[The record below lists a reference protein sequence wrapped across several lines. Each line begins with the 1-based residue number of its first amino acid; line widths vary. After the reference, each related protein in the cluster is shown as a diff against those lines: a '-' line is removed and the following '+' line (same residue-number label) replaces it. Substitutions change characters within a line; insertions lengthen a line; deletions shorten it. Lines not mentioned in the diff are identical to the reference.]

1 MPSCAATVPKLV
13 VTSSR
18 PAREPGLKARRR
30 NQNKPATFES
40 IMTNQTT
47 TTAELSITRPRMIDL
62 LNEDLAGE
70 YQAIIAYTVY
80 SQVLK
85 GAAYTDI
92 ARELEV
98 HAGEELQHAIQIAKQ
113 IDYLGGMPCV
123 TPKLVKTSN
132 DPVEM
137 LRADLENERVT
148 VGRYRER
155 IRQAEAMGEF
165 ALSEILRGIIVQEQE
180 HEIDL
185 ASALGIEVPPAKV
198 PAVSNGRHQV
208 KSRTASRR

>member
-1 MPSCAATVPKLV
+1 MTKEN
-13 VTSSR
+13 TT
-18 PAREPGLKARRR
+18 PA
-30 NQNKPATFES
+30 
-40 IMTNQTT
+40 
-47 TTAELSITRPRMIDL
+47 SITREQMIQL

-85 GAAYTDI
+85 GATYTDI
-92 ARELEV
+92 ARELEL
-98 HAGEELQHAIQIAKQ
+98 HASEELAHAIKIAKQ

-123 TPKLVKTSN
+123 TPKPVKTSN
-132 DPVEM
+132 DPVTM
-137 LRADLENERVT
+137 LRADLENERTT

-165 ALSEILRGIIVQEQE
+165 ALSETLRAIIVQEQE

-185 ASALGIEVPPAKV
+185 SAALDINVPLPITPAETK
-198 PAVSNGRHQV
+198 
-208 KSRTASRR
+208 TAATK

>member
-1 MPSCAATVPKLV
+1 M
-13 VTSSR
+13 VT
-18 PAREPGLKARRR
+18 EK
-30 NQNKPATFES
+30 TES
-40 IMTNQTT
+40 GFN
-47 TTAELSITRPRMIDL
+47 ITREKMIQL

-92 ARELEV
+92 ARELEA
-98 HAGEELQHAIQIAKQ
+98 HAGEELAHAIKIAKQ

-132 DPVEM
+132 DPDTM
-137 LRADLENERVT
+137 LRADLENEQET
-148 VGRYRER
+148 VERYRER
-155 IRQAEAMGEF
+155 IKQAEAMGEF

-185 ASALGIEVPPAKV
+185 SSALNIAVPPIKKTETK
-198 PAVSNGRHQV
+198 N
-208 KSRTASRR
+208 

>member
-1 MPSCAATVPKLV
+1 
-13 VTSSR
+13 
-18 PAREPGLKARRR
+18 
-30 NQNKPATFES
+30 
-40 IMTNQTT
+40 MTKENTT
-47 TTAELSITRPRMIDL
+47 PVNITREQMIQL

-92 ARELEV
+92 ARELEA
-98 HAGEELQHAIQIAKQ
+98 HAGEELAHAIKIAKQ
-113 IDYLGGMPCV
+113 IDYLGGMPGV
-123 TPKLVKTSN
+123 TPKPVKTSH
-132 DPVEM
+132 DPVAM
-137 LRADLENERVT
+137 LRADLENERAT

-165 ALSEILRGIIVQEQE
+165 ALSETLRAIIVQEQE

-185 ASALGIEVPPAKV
+185 SAALAIIVPLPIKPSDKKIVATK
-198 PAVSNGRHQV
+198 
-208 KSRTASRR
+208 

>member
-1 MPSCAATVPKLV
+1 MTQENIIP
-13 VTSSR
+13 
-18 PAREPGLKARRR
+18 
-30 NQNKPATFES
+30 ES
-40 IMTNQTT
+40 N
-47 TTAELSITRPRMIDL
+47 ITRPQMIAL

-92 ARELEV
+92 ARELEA
-98 HAGEELQHAIQIAKQ
+98 HAGEELAHAIRIAKQ

-123 TPKLVKTSN
+123 TPRPVMSSN

-137 LRADLENERVT
+137 LRADLENERTT
-148 VGRYRER
+148 VARYRER

-165 ALSEILRGIIVQEQE
+165 ALSETLRAIIVQEQE

-185 ASALGIEVPPAKV
+185 CAALNISVPLPKKLADKTI
-198 PAVSNGRHQV
+198 SETKEG
-208 KSRTASRR
+208 SRV

>member
-1 MPSCAATVPKLV
+1 MTKQSK
-13 VTSSR
+13 S
-18 PAREPGLKARRR
+18 PGLNISR
-30 NQNKPATFES
+30 E
-40 IMTNQTT
+40 
-47 TTAELSITRPRMIDL
+47 EMIEL

-92 ARELEV
+92 ARELEA
-98 HAGEELQHAIQIAKQ
+98 HAGEELAHAIKIAKQ
-113 IDYLGGMPCV
+113 IDYLGGMPV
-123 TPKLVKTSN
+123 GTPKPVKTSS

-137 LRADLENERVT
+137 LRADLENERET
-148 VGRYRER
+148 VGRYRQR

-165 ALSEILRGIIVQEQE
+165 ALSETLRAIIVQEQE

-185 ASALGIEVPPAKV
+185 SAALAINVPRAIKPVEK
-198 PAVSNGRHQV
+198 NGRDHV
-208 KSRTASRR
+208 KNNHVSRR

>member
-1 MPSCAATVPKLV
+1 MTKEKTTDGLSLT
-13 VTSSR
+13 
-18 PAREPGLKARRR
+18 RE
-30 NQNKPATFES
+30 Q
-40 IMTNQTT
+40 
-47 TTAELSITRPRMIDL
+47 MIVL

-92 ARELEV
+92 ARELEL
-98 HAGEELQHAIQIAKQ
+98 HAGEELAHAIKIAKQ
-113 IDYLGGMPCV
+113 IDYLGGMPGV
-123 TPKLVKTSN
+123 TPKPVITSS
-132 DPVEM
+132 DPVTM
-137 LRADLENERVT
+137 LRADLENERTT

-165 ALSEILRGIIVQEQE
+165 ALSETLRGIIVQEQE

-185 ASALGIEVPPAKV
+185 SAALDIQVPPPIK
-198 PAVSNGRHQV
+198 PAD
-208 KSRTASRR
+208 SRTNETKVEAEPRKPAPIK